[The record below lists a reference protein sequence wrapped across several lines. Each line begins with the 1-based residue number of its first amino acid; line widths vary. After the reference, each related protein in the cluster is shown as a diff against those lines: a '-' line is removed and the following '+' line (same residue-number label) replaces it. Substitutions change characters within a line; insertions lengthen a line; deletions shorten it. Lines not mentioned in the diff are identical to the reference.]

1 MPRQKMI
8 FSLIL
13 ILFHLNIAKKL
24 PNFQLSQKYH
34 LRFPQNNFPSKV
46 LVEEK
51 LSQFTFWAFISV
63 DGLMD
68 GWMAISAAQVIK
80 AKC

>member
-8 FSLIL
+8 FSIIL
-13 ILFHLNIAKKL
+13 IVLHLKIAKKL
-24 PNFQLSQKYH
+24 PSFQMSQKYH
-34 LRFPQNNFPSKV
+34 LRFPQKNLPQKIMV
-46 LVEEK
+46 DEK
-51 LSQFTFWAFISV
+51 LTKFTFWAFISV
-63 DGLMD
+63 DGLMA